1 MRSEIQQLHLSIWP
15 HLTGVLSMIGS
26 GLIINQILRS
36 PSNRKKVYHRLL
48 LAMSIC
54 DLNTSFWYSLST
66 WPIIKGTEGVY
77 QPSGT
82 KGFCT
87 AQGFFMQFGV
97 ATPLYNAVLAF
108 YYLLTIRYH
117 WKENKMKKAEKCLL
131 SGPLIWASISSFTAL
146 GLNLF
151 NNATLWCWIGP
162 DPSGVD
168 NNFKTFRWI
177 FFYGPLWAAIISSGV
192 AMLLTYLS
200 VRQTEKASSRWERG
214 ASGGAELKNVSMQ
227 RKKDESDRKYS
238 KQVSAQAMYYLLAF
252 FFTWTPATVTRCM
265 QMMNAKVPYAMLLLM
280 AIFTPMQGFLN
291 FLVYMRPR
299 WIAYRKK
306 HPEWG
311 RCMAFAM
318 IFRNG
323 SQQEASGQDKETSES
338 RGAYFSTIR
347 KYASAMKSSVSR
359 RSSDEGVSS
368 SIVIS
373 EIRRDEEP
381 VREDEKEDD
390 EGTSNGNNEETATP
404 NDLEKGP
411 IAS

>member
-1 MRSEIQQLHLSIWP
+1 MRSEIQQIHLSIWP
-15 HLTGVLSMIGS
+15 HFTGVLSMIGS

-36 PSNRKKVYHRLL
+36 RSNRKRVYHRLL

-54 DLNTSFWYSLST
+54 DFNTSFWYSLST
-66 WPIIKGTEGVY
+66 WPIIKGTPGVY
-77 QPSGT
+77 QPIGT
-82 KGFCT
+82 KGLCT

-117 WKENKMKKAEKCLL
+117 WKENKMKKAEKYLL

-146 GLNLF
+146 GLSLF

-162 DPSGVD
+162 DPSGED
-168 NNFKTFRWI
+168 NNFKSFRWI
-177 FFYGPLWAAIISSGV
+177 FMYGPLWAAIISSGV

-200 VRQTEKASSRWERG
+200 VRQTEKASERWVRG
-214 ASGGAELKNVSMQ
+214 ATSGAGV
-227 RKKDESDRKYS
+227 KKDEDRKHS
-238 KQVSAQAMYYLLAF
+238 EQVSTQAMYYLLAF
-252 FFTWTPATVTRCM
+252 FFTWTPATLTRCM
-265 QMMNAKVPYAMLLLM
+265 QMMNATVPYALLLLM

-299 WIAYRKK
+299 WIAHRKK

-318 IFRNG
+318 MFRCG
-323 SQQEASGQDKETSES
+323 SQQDAPGPDKETPES

-347 KYASAMKSSVSR
+347 RYASAMKSSVSK

-373 EIRRDEEP
+373 EIRRGEESI
-381 VREDEKEDD
+381 REDKREEDED
-390 EGTSNGNNEETATP
+390 NEEEVP
-404 NDLEKGP
+404 SSDLEKGP
-411 IAS
+411 IVS